1 MSTASWWGQR
11 TTLQLKIQRH
21 VNQNHGI
28 QQGYFYKLAQ
38 IHIYFK
44 TLHTQYE
51 LTPPMAGVKATL
63 SALPPAG
70 LGETETVL

>member
-1 MSTASWWGQR
+1 MVFNKDMIKS
-11 TTLQLKIQRH
+11 
-21 VNQNHGI
+21 
-28 QQGYFYKLAQ
+28 FQ
-38 IHIYFK
+38 IHIYFE

>member
-28 QQGYFYKLAQ
+28 QPGYYQLVQ
-38 IHIYFK
+38 IHIYFNS
-44 TLHTQYE
+44 LHTQYE

>member
-28 QQGYFYKLAQ
+28 QQGYFLQTCPDSYKFQ
-38 IHIYFK
+38 NFTYPI
-44 TLHTQYE
+44 
-51 LTPPMAGVKATL
+51 
-63 SALPPAG
+63 
-70 LGETETVL
+70 